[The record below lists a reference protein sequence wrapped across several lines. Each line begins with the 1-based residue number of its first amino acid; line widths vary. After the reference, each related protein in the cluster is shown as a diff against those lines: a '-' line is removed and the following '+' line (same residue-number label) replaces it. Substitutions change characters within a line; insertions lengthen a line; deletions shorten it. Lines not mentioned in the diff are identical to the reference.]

1 VKYIELFAGCGG
13 LSLGLKAN
21 GFKLVFANELGKMA
35 ATSFACNLSK
45 NGEDELVYLDK
56 RRALNF
62 LNLGSV
68 FVGDLGILM
77 QKIHEG
83 KVNKKFLKAD
93 LLSGGPPCQGFSM
106 AGLRKDGVKKNK
118 LPFHFLDLVEVVNP
132 KAVLIENVVGI
143 LHPFLNSGT
152 NVKTYKELQKRLSQL
167 GYYSVCVKVK
177 AESFGV
183 PEHRPR
189 VLFLAFK
196 KDIFEQKINYFN
208 KYSAYYHPPYQ
219 DENIEP
225 KDFLDLTNANIDE
238 LNGFLKLKLK
248 TNYTSVKEAIDDLS
262 NASEQSHYVNYINE
276 LFGNIVLNKFNYLC
290 NHEPRTH
297 NQRTTL
303 RFKIKQI
310 FSSEE
315 SYSKI
320 IDRYLIGKIQQFSET
335 DKIFIENKLNKFGI
349 EFENIYFL
357 LDKIKSKKHSQKVLN
372 PDKPS
377 QTILTI
383 PDDIIHYNLEQNR
396 VLTVREEARIQTF
409 PDNFV
414 FYGKPTTGGF
424 QRELET
430 PQYTQV
436 GNAVPPL
443 LAYHIGNFIKYFLN

>member
-1 VKYIELFAGCGG
+1 MKYIELFAGCGG

-56 RRALNF
+56 RRSLNF

-68 FVGDLGILM
+68 FVGDLDILM

-83 KVNKKFLKAD
+83 KINKKFLKAD

-106 AGLRKDGVKKNK
+106 AGLRKEGVKKNK
-118 LPFHFLDLVEVVNP
+118 LPFHFLDLVEVVKP

-143 LHPFLNSGT
+143 LHPFLSSGA
-152 NVKTYKELQKRLSQL
+152 NIKTYKEIQKRLSQL
-167 GYYSVCVKVK
+167 GYYSVCVKIK

-189 VLFLAFK
+189 VLFLAFQQNVFEK
-196 KDIFEQKINYFN
+196 KSNYFN
-208 KYSAYYHPPYQ
+208 KYSKYYHLPFQ
-219 DENIEP
+219 DESIEP
-225 KDFLDLTNANIDE
+225 NDFLDFTNSPINE
-238 LNGFLKLKLK
+238 LNGFFKLKLK
-248 TNYTSVKEAIDDLS
+248 SDFTSVREAIDDLS
-262 NASEQSHYVNYINE
+262 NNSQKSDYVKYINN
-276 LFGNIVLNKFNYLC
+276 LFGNIVLNKYNYLC

-310 FSSEE
+310 FAKEE
-315 SYSKI
+315 KFIKI
-320 IDRYLIGKIQQFSET
+320 IDQYLIGRIMEFSEE
-335 DKIFIENKLNKFGI
+335 DKVIIENKLNKSGL
-349 EFENIYFL
+349 EFDNVYFF

-383 PDDIIHYNLEQNR
+383 PDDIIHYNIEQNR

-409 PDNFV
+409 PDNFI
-414 FYGKPTTGGF
+414 FYGKPTTGGY

-443 LAYHIGNFIKYFLN
+443 LAFHIGNFIKYILN